1 MDRCA
6 SCASSSEIS
15 PSKRG
20 WLPARFETIRIECG
34 FVVWLNGEVSEVR
47 REESLARICGGKD
60 VVFAAQ
66 SVLSLS
72 STRARIVGVC
82 GVFSGVGI
90 CVWGPFFPLIRCGP
104 RFSGRWVK
112 VGMVRCGRNW
122 VGCLRRVWTAWLKP
136 RRLELG
142 EPAIMVIFGDI

>member
-1 MDRCA
+1 MRRCA

-20 WLPARFETIRIECG
+20 WLPARFETIRIAFG
-34 FVVWLNGEVSEVR
+34 FVVWLKRDVGEVR

-72 STRARIVGVC
+72 RTRARIVGVW
-82 GVFSGVGI
+82 GGFSGG
-90 CVWGPFFPLIRCGP
+90 VWSPFFALIRCGP

-112 VGMVRCGRNW
+112 VGMVRCGRNC

-142 EPAIMVIFGDI
+142 EPAIMVIFEF